1 MVKAEDDFLAMRRQL
16 DSQLP
21 RLEAKLLELDEKIPE
36 ISYQWRKGN
45 ERVESLEDERSYL
58 LEANSSVPAE
68 TARLRDSLAKSLD
81 RDSAEL
87 PFVAELVQVM
97 PDEDKWSGPIER
109 LIRSFALT
117 VVLPAKL
124 AAKAEAFLEE
134 NHLGERLAF
143 VCPRSE
149 AKEPKLHDDSA
160 VAKLA
165 LRPEL
170 DAGRQSWLRHALSE
184 RFPHICIA
192 ERDANFSKIKNALT
206 LEGLVKTGGVLREK
220 DDSLFLLDASQWVC
234 GWDVIQNRKFWTKH

>member
-1 MVKAEDDFLAMRRQL
+1 MK
-16 DSQLP
+16 
-21 RLEAKLLELDEKIPE
+21 KIPE

-117 VVLPAKL
+117 VVLPTKL

-143 VCPRSE
+143 VCPAQRSKGAE
-149 AKEPKLHDDSA
+149 AS
-160 VAKLA
+160 
-165 LRPEL
+165 
-170 DAGRQSWLRHALSE
+170 
-184 RFPHICIA
+184 
-192 ERDANFSKIKNALT
+192 
-206 LEGLVKTGGVLREK
+206 
-220 DDSLFLLDASQWVC
+220 
-234 GWDVIQNRKFWTKH
+234 